1 MYFTLT
7 PSATCA
13 IYLEF
18 APLSMC
24 TLCEQHH
31 SNYRTYLFSV
41 IDRILIDT
49 VLDVRI
55 DAMHETALVTHQKCK
70 VALC

>member
-1 MYFTLT
+1 
-7 PSATCA
+7 
-13 IYLEF
+13 
-18 APLSMC
+18 MC

-55 DAMHETALVTHQKCK
+55 DAMHETAFFFEALVTHQKCK